1 MSRSLIPDPGPL
13 YRKPIHMRQELLV
26 LARVDDF
33 VFGGSL
39 LADRTELRL
48 DLEDVTPQVVKRRES

>member
-1 MSRSLIPDPGPL
+1 M
-13 YRKPIHMRQELLV
+13 

-33 VFGGSL
+33 VFGSSL

>member
-1 MSRSLIPDPGPL
+1 
-13 YRKPIHMRQELLV
+13 MRQELLV